1 MQINLSSGNYNI
13 ISSGQVFLFGEE
25 EHFRIDL
32 IADDGFQFALVLKF
46 LKDSSEEIYVKQ
58 EVEGNTIIY
67 TCSNFQDE
75 GAGVVEP
82 LKIATVGGKQLFFM
96 FWSYLEGV
104 PEKKQVR
111 SIKYTIYSER

>member
-13 ISSGQVFLFGEE
+13 INSGQVFLFGEKE
-25 EHFRIDL
+25 PFKIDVISDEDFRFSIL
-32 IADDGFQFALVLKF
+32 LKF
-46 LKDSSEEIYVKQ
+46 MKDNSGKIGMTQEHEE
-58 EVEGNTIIY
+58 NTIIY
-67 TCSNFQDE
+67 TCINFQDN
-75 GAGVVEP
+75 GAGVVQP

-111 SIKYTIYSER
+111 SIKYTIYSEM

>member
-13 ISSGQVFLFGEE
+13 INSGQVFLFGEE
-25 EHFRIDL
+25 APFKINV
-32 IADDGFQFALVLKF
+32 ICNDGFQFSLLLKF
-46 LKDSSEEIYVKQ
+46 LKDNSEELNITQ

-67 TCSNFQDE
+67 TCSNFKDE

-82 LKIATVGGKQLFFM
+82 LKIATVDGKQLFFL
-96 FWSYLEGV
+96 FWSYLEGM

-111 SIKYTIYSER
+111 SIKYTIYSEM